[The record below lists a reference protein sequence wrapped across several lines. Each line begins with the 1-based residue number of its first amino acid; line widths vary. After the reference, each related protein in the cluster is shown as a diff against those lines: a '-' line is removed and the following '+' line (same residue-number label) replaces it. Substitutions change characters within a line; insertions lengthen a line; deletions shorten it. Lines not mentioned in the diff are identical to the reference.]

1 MQRIKRK
8 KKCPRVAEFRK
19 RVIGIFLHSACKSLI
34 FEAGNI
40 LAFCSIRPDRR
51 YARRPL
57 SAHLLRRMSWLLHE
71 DFGEPTSWVAPHP
84 FYAHLPV
91 LPGGGLAVTVPFPS
105 AVHSREALRRHTAVA
120 ERFDFFHDPRANLLS
135 FAGSLKG
142 SPTGRAIREAIDTQC
157 RAAGEPTCKLHA
169 FAPGAD
175 LGGPSGAASAGSSR
189 LTELSSENVYIQY

>member
-1 MQRIKRK
+1 MLPIDY
-8 KKCPRVAEFRK
+8 
-19 RVIGIFLHSACKSLI
+19 S
-34 FEAGNI
+34 NI

-135 FAGSLKG
+135 FAGSQRFVRQG
-142 SPTGRAIREAIDTQC
+142 GGGAPVPGPPD
-157 RAAGEPTCKLHA
+157 
-169 FAPGAD
+169 FARGAEVQ
-175 LGGPSGAASAGSSR
+175 PV
-189 LTELSSENVYIQY
+189 E